1 MADSDRTRAVV
12 VAATALAQVLVGS
25 LSQGLVDADS
35 TNAAISDDN
44 RSPVT
49 PAGYAFAIWGLI
61 YAASLVLAAYH
72 QREET
77 VAALLEAGADP
88 DRVNDNGQT
97 ALMSAVF
104 RGNETIVRTLLA
116 AGASQTA
123 GAHSALRL
131 GGRQLAGEVG
141 VGGVGQRLLEGRCR
155 RDRSEGVR
163 DPDGAVEE

>member
-1 MADSDRTRAVV
+1 MEPLTEEE
-12 VAATALAQVLVGS
+12 LAFL
-25 LSQGLVDADS
+25 QGCFDLARDGDPQLPRLVDEGLPVNL
-35 TNAAISDDN
+35 TNAKGD
-44 RSPVT
+44 T
-49 PAGYAFAIWGLI
+49 LLI
-61 YAASLVLAAYH
+61 LAAYH

-123 GAHSALRL
+123 GAHSALDFARVFERTEL
-131 GGRQLAGEVG
+131 VP
-141 VGGVGQRLLEGRCR
+141 VLEEYAAR
-155 RDRSEGVR
+155 
-163 DPDGAVEE
+163 

>member
-1 MADSDRTRAVV
+1 MRAGVPV
-12 VAATALAQVLVGS
+12 NL
-25 LSQGLVDADS
+25 
-35 TNAAISDDN
+35 TNGKGD
-44 RSPVT
+44 T
-49 PAGYAFAIWGLI
+49 L
-61 YAASLVLAAYH
+61 LVLAAYH

-123 GAHSALRL
+123 GAHSALDFARVFERTEL
-131 GGRQLAGEVG
+131 VP
-141 VGGVGQRLLEGRCR
+141 VLEEYAAR
-155 RDRSEGVR
+155 
-163 DPDGAVEE
+163 